1 MKEFT
6 LDIDSGY
13 KEAAHIQND
22 LLYIDLF
29 IDLVRWSTNLIL
41 LKC

>member
-22 LLYIDLF
+22 LLYIYLF
-29 IDLVRWSTNLIL
+29 MDLVRWSTNLIL
-41 LKC
+41 LKS